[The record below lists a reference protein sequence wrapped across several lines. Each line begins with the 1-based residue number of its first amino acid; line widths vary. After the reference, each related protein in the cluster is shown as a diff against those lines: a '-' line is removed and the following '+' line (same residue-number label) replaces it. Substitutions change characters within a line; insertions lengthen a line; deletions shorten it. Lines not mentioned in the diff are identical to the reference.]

1 MTAYIKMI
9 EIWLILALFYPFCVV
24 TLYSLL
30 QFMKEN
36 DQDVPVPMKATK
48 AAWKNKT
55 VTKVVLFLL
64 DLGLPVIFLIFIII
78 FWILGIIKSTTTVA
92 IDTC

>member
-9 EIWLILALFYPFCVV
+9 EIWLICALFYPFSVV

-30 QFMKEN
+30 QLLEEKG
-36 DQDVPVPMKATK
+36 QDIPVPMKVTK
-48 AAWKNKT
+48 AAWTNKS
-55 VTKVVLFLL
+55 VTKIVLFLL

-78 FWILGIIKSTTTVA
+78 FWILGIIKTTSTVE
-92 IDTC
+92 IDSC